1 MSPEANLPEEEEE
14 RNWGDRAARVAGAAR
29 ALGATRLAILREEL
43 DAKAGL
49 FAKGLGAVAAAAAL
63 GVGVL
68 LLFAALLSAVL
79 SQLFHNVAL
88 GILATMLIYAAGAT
102 VAGRIGWKALAR
114 VQPTEF
120 PATGRE
126 LARDFDT
133 ISAALAPEPEPEDE
147 PPPQD
152 PPPDEGEV
160 EDLEARLRAGAE

>member
-1 MSPEANLPEEEEE
+1 MSTESSLPEEEEE
-14 RNWGDRAARVAGAAR
+14 RTWRDRAARVAHSAR
-29 ALGATRLAILREEL
+29 ALVATRLAILREEL
-43 DAKAGL
+43 DAKADL
-49 FAKGLGAVAAAAAL
+49 FGKGLGAVAAAAAL
-63 GVGVL
+63 GVGAL

-88 GILATMLIYAAGAT
+88 GILAAMLIYAAGAA
-102 VAGRIGWKALAR
+102 VAGRIGWKALSR

-120 PATGRE
+120 PATRRE